1 MYLTQALKR
10 AVQINGNKLA
20 TQDNKRIRTWSESV
34 NRIGK
39 LAGAMQKLGFKDND
53 RSAILSLNSDRYF
66 ESLYAAVWAG
76 GIFVP
81 INTRLAPPEIE
92 FWLND
97 SESSLLFVDETFAEI
112 VEKSRLEGKIPSVKE
127 IIYMSD
133 DNCPKNMHN
142 YEAILEEA
150 DAIDDAFRSYDD
162 IAGLFYTG
170 GTTGRSKGVM
180 LSHTNL
186 VSNSLN
192 TIIGLTIP
200 NNARWVHAAP
210 MFHIADVTG
219 AIAITHIA
227 GQHYFIPGFSPD
239 AVLNSIQDYAIT
251 DTLLVPTMINML
263 VNHPDVKKYDLS
275 SLRQIT
281 YGASPMPES
290 VII

>member
-53 RSAILSLNSDRYF
+53 RSAILSLNSYRYF

-239 AVLNSIQDYAIT
+239 AVLNSIQAPN
-251 DTLLVPTMINML
+251 V
-263 VNHPDVKKYDLS
+263 LS
-275 SLRQIT
+275 T
-281 YGASPMPES
+281 HVSPL
-290 VII
+290 IFNI

>member
-112 VEKSRLEGKIPSVKE
+112 VEKSRL
-127 IIYMSD
+127 
-133 DNCPKNMHN
+133 
-142 YEAILEEA
+142 
-150 DAIDDAFRSYDD
+150 
-162 IAGLFYTG
+162 
-170 GTTGRSKGVM
+170 
-180 LSHTNL
+180 
-186 VSNSLN
+186 
-192 TIIGLTIP
+192 
-200 NNARWVHAAP
+200 
-210 MFHIADVTG
+210 
-219 AIAITHIA
+219 
-227 GQHYFIPGFSPD
+227 
-239 AVLNSIQDYAIT
+239 
-251 DTLLVPTMINML
+251 
-263 VNHPDVKKYDLS
+263 
-275 SLRQIT
+275 
-281 YGASPMPES
+281 
-290 VII
+290 